1 MPIAV
6 TAKLDQALSDHVKGL
21 SRAIEAR
28 YPDFVPQPD
37 YPPHI
42 TLAVMSE
49 DVPPDEL
56 IKRLCKE
63 TLDVDEFPVVT
74 SHLGIFPG
82 QPSYIFLAP
91 VVTKPLLEL
100 HAKVAAA
107 LPVGVMHPHYE
118 IGCWVPHITLAAVNQ
133 TFGSV
138 LGDDLNDFQAYR
150 GHVTAIELVRFPPVT
165 VLSKLT

>member
-6 TAKLDQALSDHVKGL
+6 TAKLDQALSDPVERL

-42 TLAVMSE
+42 TLAVMSD
-49 DVPPDEL
+49 DVSSDEL
-56 IKRLCKE
+56 IKLLGKV
-63 TLDVDEFPVVT
+63 TLGVDRFPVVT

-100 HAKVAAA
+100 HAMVAAA
-107 LPVGVMHPHYE
+107 LPAGVMHPHYE
-118 IGCWVPHITLAAVNQ
+118 IGSWVPHITLAAVNQ
-133 TFGSV
+133 T
-138 LGDDLNDFQAYR
+138 LDDTIANGLDDFQTYR
-150 GHVTAIELVRFPPVT
+150 GHVTDIEVVRFPPVQ
-165 VLSKLT
+165 VLARL